1 MTDVYF
7 LFLYPFFGWN
17 NPFIFHILY
26 ILYIVISFIFMH
38 LIFKYL
44 HTFIRVTSIY
54 LFSRFIYFSTYV
66 GNYFLDLTYIIIKEY
81 FTQFNNLLTFLSNIS
96 CFSETP
102 KKIHCKT
109 FGVLIF
115 IIEIEAVK
123 KKKDKLKLI
132 QLPHYGTFMIYFS
145 FIQQKKIPSYFVS
158 IFISFIFGYLI
169 LIFKYLD
176 KCSRVGWFDSWPFGS
191 CLK

>member
-1 MTDVYF
+1 
-7 LFLYPFFGWN
+7 
-17 NPFIFHILY
+17 
-26 ILYIVISFIFMH
+26 MH

-66 GNYFLDLTYIIIKEY
+66 GNYFSDLTHIIIKEY

-145 FIQQKKIPSYFVS
+145 FIQQRKFLHIL
-158 IFISFIFGYLI
+158 YLS
-169 LIFKYLD
+169 LYLLYLD
-176 KCSRVGWFDSWPFGS
+176 ILFLYLSILTSVAELVGLTHDLLGHA
-191 CLK
+191 

>member
-1 MTDVYF
+1 MFIFFFFF
-7 LFLYPFFGWN
+7 LFLVEIIPLY
-17 NPFIFHILY
+17 FISYTFY
-26 ILYIVISFIFMH
+26 ILLYLSYLCIS
-38 LIFKYL
+38 YL
-44 HTFIRVTSIY
+44 SIFIRLSTSIY

-66 GNYFLDLTYIIIKEY
+66 GKYFSDLTHIIIKEY

-109 FGVLIF
+109 SGVLIF
-115 IIEIEAVK
+115 IIEIEAV

-176 KCSRVGWFDSWPFGS
+176 RCSRVGWFDS
-191 CLK
+191 